1 MTKTYHLPERGK
13 DDFTTLA
20 VQLRLDQF
28 PYVDI
33 SQQESWEQTLK
44 RLPLLAE
51 LERRGVKEV

>member
-1 MTKTYHLPERGK
+1 MTRTYYLPERGK